1 MKCLIDTN
9 VILDV
14 LMKRDGFWQASSQVL
29 KACEIGKIEGSMSV
43 QSFLDSTYVL
53 RKELNSQQISI
64 IYDYLSLILHVVDI
78 NGEDLRKACNYD
90 YSDYEDAVQTAV
102 AERLEVDY
110 IVTRNPRDFKNE
122 ISVITPVEL
131 IKKLYDKG

>member
-1 MKCLIDTN
+1 
-9 VILDV
+9 
-14 LMKRDGFWQASSQVL
+14 MKRDGFWQSSAQVL
-29 KACEIGKIEGSMSV
+29 KACEIGTIEGSMTV

-53 RKELNSQQISI
+53 HKELNSQKINI
-64 IYDYLSLILHVVDI
+64 IYDYLSLILRVVEI
-78 NGEDLRKACNYD
+78 NGEDLRKACSYD

-122 ISVITPVEL
+122 IPVITPVEL

>member
-29 KACEIGKIEGSMSV
+29 KACEIGTIEGSMTV
-43 QSFLDSTYVL
+43 QSFLDCTYVL
-53 RKELNSQQISI
+53 RKELNSQKIST
-64 IYDYLSLILHVVDI
+64 IYDYFSLILRVVEI
-78 NGEDLRKACNYD
+78 NEDDLKKACSYD
-90 YSDYEDAVQTAV
+90 YSNYEDAVQTAV

-122 ISVITPVEL
+122 ILVITPVEL